1 MVNEPRKGYAK
12 STLPECRFERDEC
25 HACREGKCMVLMDTD
40 FGENVT
46 VCPFYRSKDDNLRE
60 SAMCI
65 NRLIRIG
72 RTDLIEKYQPVYR
85 SLNLLGGEEDF
96 ERRARAELEDQKQK
110 IREQVVTRLHSI
122 AEIAEEWY
130 E

>member
-1 MVNEPRKGYAK
+1 
-12 STLPECRFERDEC
+12 
-25 HACREGKCMVLMDTD
+25 MVLMDTD
-40 FGENVT
+40 FGENVAD
-46 VCPFYRSKDDNLRE
+46 CPFYRSKGDNLRE

-85 SLNLLGGEEDF
+85 SLNLLGGEGDF
-96 ERRARAELEDQKQK
+96 ERRARAELEEKRQT
-110 IREQVVTRLHSI
+110 IREQIETRRQSVT
-122 AEIAEEWY
+122 EMQEEWY

>member
-85 SLNLLGGEEDF
+85 SLNLLGGEGDF
-96 ERRARAELEDQKQK
+96 ERRARAELQEKRQQ
-110 IREQVVTRLHSI
+110 IMERLEMKRQSLI
-122 AEIAEEWY
+122 EIAGELY

>member
-1 MVNEPRKGYAK
+1 MVREPRNGYAK
-12 STLPECRFERDEC
+12 SALPECRFEREKC
-25 HACREGKCMVLMDTD
+25 HAFREGKCMVLMDTD
-40 FGENVT
+40 FGENVAD
-46 VCPFYRSKDDNLRE
+46 CPFYRSKEDNLRE

-85 SLNLLGGEEDF
+85 SLNLLGGEGDF
-96 ERRARAELEDQKQK
+96 ERRARAELEEKRK
-110 IREQVVTRLHSI
+110 TIREQVKTRRQSV
-122 AEIAEEWY
+122 AEMQEEWY

>member
-1 MVNEPRKGYAK
+1 MVREPRKGYVK
-12 STLPECRFERDEC
+12 SVLPECRFEHEEC
-25 HACREGKCMVLMDTD
+25 HAFREGKCMVLVDTD
-40 FGENVT
+40 FGEEVAD
-46 VCPFYRSKDDNLRE
+46 CPFYRSKDDNLRE

-85 SLNLLGGEEDF
+85 SLNLFGGEGDF
-96 ERRARAELEDQKQK
+96 ERRARAELQEKRQQ

-122 AEIAEEWY
+122 TEIAEEWY

>member
-1 MVNEPRKGYAK
+1 MVRELRPGSNRSGAM
-12 STLPECRFERDEC
+12 CRFEREEC
-25 HACREGKCMVLMDTD
+25 HAYRNGMCIALQDTD
-40 FGENVT
+40 FGEGVAN
-46 VCPFYRSKDDNLRE
+46 CPFYRSKDDNLRE
-60 SAMCI
+60 SASCI

-85 SLNLLGGEEDF
+85 RLNLLGGEDDF
-96 ERRARAELEDQKQK
+96 ERNARIELQDRKQTL
-110 IREQVVTRLHSI
+110 REQIEMRRRMV

>member
-1 MVNEPRKGYAK
+1 MVREPRNGYAK
-12 STLPECRFERDEC
+12 NALPECRFEREEC
-25 HACREGKCMVLMDTD
+25 HAFREGKCMVLMDTD
-40 FGENVT
+40 FGENVAD
-46 VCPFYRSKDDNLRE
+46 CPFYRSKGDNLRE

-85 SLNLLGGEEDF
+85 SLNLLGGEGDF
-96 ERRARAELEDQKQK
+96 ERRARAELEEKRQT
-110 IREQVVTRLHSI
+110 IREQVETRRQSV
-122 AEIAEEWY
+122 AEMQEEWY